1 VVASDLH
8 NCFTDTGYVNILVW
22 QYPSVNAGTD
32 KTISI
37 GTSVT
42 LQPTYS
48 PDITS
53 YQWTNPM
60 QSLSCTTCPTPTLQ
74 MKTAVNT
81 FNIRVRNDGG
91 CEASDE
97 ITIHAICNGANLF
110 IPNTFS
116 PNSDGKNEKFYL
128 RGSGLNTIKSLR
140 IYNRW
145 GEIVFTATNF
155 EANDASAG
163 WDGMY
168 KGKALPPDVYVY
180 TCEVI
185 CQNNEIL
192 TYHGNVTLLR

>member
-1 VVASDLH
+1 
-8 NCFTDTGYVNILVW
+8 
-22 QYPSVNAGTD
+22 
-32 KTISI
+32 
-37 GTSVT
+37 
-42 LQPTYS
+42 
-48 PDITS
+48 
-53 YQWTNPM
+53 
-60 QSLSCTTCPTPTLQ
+60 